1 MSLCIREQVSK
12 LGTGFLT
19 EESLREH
26 IWPLFSRTLA
36 RDKEIYLA
44 NHSLGRPL
52 DQTADDVRECL
63 DLWYERMDGSWEEG
77 GWLDEMNRFRE
88 SIAKLIGLDD
98 SSFVVPKTSA
108 GQGLRAVLSA
118 FPVDSPIRVVATRG
132 EFDSID
138 FLLKAYAEKGRIE
151 VRWIEPSKTD
161 QGVQLF
167 EGNDI
172 LNAIA
177 NGTDLL
183 VLSQVAFATGQVCPS
198 LDEAIAKAHSLGA
211 LALVDAYHAVGVMPF
226 DMLSLDADFVIGGSY
241 KYMRG
246 GPGACWLAI
255 HPRNVEMKTLD
266 TGWFAKRARFG
277 YERPELPERAAG
289 GDAWLESTPPVLTFY
304 QARAGLELVSSIGVE
319 RLREYGLKLLEY
331 LRSEFSRLGVPCFH
345 PADPTEF
352 GAFAL
357 VPIEDAQLFSGQLRN
372 FWVNT
377 DARGNAVRFGPDILN
392 TREEISKAAEISL
405 AVFRK

>member
-1 MSLCIREQVSK
+1 LSLWFREQVSK
-12 LGTGFLT
+12 LGTGPLT
-19 EESLREH
+19 EEALREH
-26 IWPLFSRTLA
+26 VWPLFSRTLS

-52 DQTADDVRECL
+52 DQTTDDIRECL
-63 DLWYERMDGSWEEG
+63 DLWYERMDESWEEG
-77 GWLDEMNRFRE
+77 GWLDEMNRFRKR
-88 SIAKLIGLDD
+88 IANLIGLED
-98 SSFVVPKTSA
+98 SSCVVPKTSA
-108 GQGLRAVLSA
+108 GQGLRAVLGA
-118 FPVDSPIRVVATRG
+118 FPVASPIRVVATRG

-151 VRWIEPSKTD
+151 IRWIEPSKTD
-161 QGVQLF
+161 QGIPLF
-167 EGNDI
+167 EGSRI
-172 LNAIA
+172 LDAVEK
-177 NGTDLL
+177 GTDLL

-198 LDEAIAKAHSLGA
+198 LQEAIAKAHSLGA

-226 DMLSLDADFVIGGSY
+226 DMISLDADFVIGGSY

-255 HPRNVEMKTLD
+255 HPRNVGMRTLD

-277 YERPELPERAAG
+277 YERPELPEHAAG

-304 QARAGLELVSSIGVE
+304 QARAGLELVSALGVD
-319 RLREYGLKLLEY
+319 RLREYVFMQLAH
-331 LRSEFSRLGVPCFH
+331 LRSEFARLGVFFFH

-357 VPIEDAQLFSGQLRN
+357 VPDNNAAAASDRLRELG
-372 FWVNT
+372 VNT
-377 DARGNAVRFGPDILN
+377 DARSNAVRFGPDILN
-392 TREEISKAAEISL
+392 TLEDLTHAAEI
-405 AVFRK
+405 ATRVFGM